1 MFVLPLRGSTHFML
15 KAQFQMLVLLFYFP
29 KQYRSVHLV
38 MSRSRSRPSF
48 FSAEIQNRRITNWK
62 RQIQVYN

>member
-1 MFVLPLRGSTHFML
+1 ML

-38 MSRSRSRPSF
+38 MSWSRSRPAF